1 MLGEAAADK
10 VRAAMKGNLLD
21 EDILQRVFAGE
32 EKIAYRA
39 SIDERAGLRRAQRL
53 AAVRGEAARD

>member
-10 VRAAMKGNLLD
+10 VRAAMKGNLLY

-32 EKIAYRA
+32 EQIAYRA
-39 SIDERAGLRRAQRL
+39 FIDERAGLRRAQRL
-53 AAVRGEAARD
+53 AAARGEAARD